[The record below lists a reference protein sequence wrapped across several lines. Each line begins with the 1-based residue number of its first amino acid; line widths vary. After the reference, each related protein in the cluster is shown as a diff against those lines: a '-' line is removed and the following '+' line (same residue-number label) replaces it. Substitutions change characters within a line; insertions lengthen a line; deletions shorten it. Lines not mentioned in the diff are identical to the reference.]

1 MKKLIVLITAISIV
15 LLTSACGK
23 VENTES
29 SVVITDAD
37 AKYIE
42 LVYDNIENW
51 DVTKDDSGKTF
62 SIDKISFYNFANGE
76 QMAFYINYPIGGYY
90 GCGYYLNV
98 DDGTMEKITY
108 DIYDHDIKEWSTSYM
123 IKNATDGTDWNSDA
137 DKDEKHSVI
146 KEAFENYLKS
156 KRE

>member
-1 MKKLIVLITAISIV
+1 MKKLIILITAMFII

-51 DVTKDDSGKTF
+51 DVTKDDSGKT
-62 SIDKISFYNFANGE
+62 
-76 QMAFYINYPIGGYY
+76 FYINYPIGGYY

>member
-1 MKKLIVLITAISIV
+1 MKKLIILITAMFII

-62 SIDKISFYNFANGE
+62 SIDKISFF
-76 QMAFYINYPIGGYY
+76 
-90 GCGYYLNV
+90 
-98 DDGTMEKITY
+98 
-108 DIYDHDIKEWSTSYM
+108 
-123 IKNATDGTDWNSDA
+123 
-137 DKDEKHSVI
+137 
-146 KEAFENYLKS
+146 
-156 KRE
+156 

>member
-1 MKKLIVLITAISIV
+1 MFII

-62 SIDKISFYNFANGE
+62 SIDKISFF
-76 QMAFYINYPIGGYY
+76 
-90 GCGYYLNV
+90 
-98 DDGTMEKITY
+98 
-108 DIYDHDIKEWSTSYM
+108 
-123 IKNATDGTDWNSDA
+123 
-137 DKDEKHSVI
+137 
-146 KEAFENYLKS
+146 
-156 KRE
+156 

>member
-1 MKKLIVLITAISIV
+1 MKKLIILITAMFII

-51 DVTKDDSGKTF
+51 MLQRT
-62 SIDKISFYNFANGE
+62 IA
-76 QMAFYINYPIGGYY
+76 
-90 GCGYYLNV
+90 
-98 DDGTMEKITY
+98 
-108 DIYDHDIKEWSTSYM
+108 
-123 IKNATDGTDWNSDA
+123 
-137 DKDEKHSVI
+137 EKH
-146 KEAFENYLKS
+146 FQ
-156 KRE
+156 